1 MSVVQSLKSLSRYV
15 SVLRLLTPYLF
26 KNKDASI
33 RKRFY
38 LAQILVLVT
47 IVLNVLAPI
56 LYGYTVDIFRV
67 SRLPSVIICVLFGY
81 GLTWTLSQALVQVRG
96 IIAFKVVRRVVRQ
109 LNHRAFCH
117 LHKLSLRYHLD
128 RKTGS
133 ITTSIDRIE
142 YSVTTLFWHILFYLI
157 PTVTE
162 VVLIQIVLLYYFEW
176 YYAAIL
182 SAGIVAFIGFTLYC
196 TLWDTNNLQQA
207 NEAANETGSKAVD
220 SLLNYET
227 VKYFGNEQYEADQ
240 YDTVLLAHERANIK
254 SDITFETVNLGQNLI
269 VGATLTIMTIASG
282 INVMHGTL
290 TVGNFVAL
298 NAYLMRIVMPL
309 AFLGY
314 VIRELKN
321 SITNFDDITAL
332 LNEPVEVNDVHD
344 ATVLQVKQG
353 FVEFK
358 NVSFYFTPDRNILS
372 NISLT
377 ILPGK
382 SVAIVGHSGSGK
394 STLSR
399 LLLRFFDVQAGEILI
414 DGQDISKVTQASL
427 RENIAVVPQDTM
439 LFNDTIYYNIAYAKP
454 QANREEIIKAA
465 KAAHIHDTIMKLPN
479 GYDTIVG
486 ERGLKVSGGEKQ
498 RIAIA
503 RAILKEPKI
512 FIFDEATSSLDSKT
526 ESEIQNNLLDI
537 SRNISTLMI
546 AHRLSTVVH
555 CDEIVVLE
563 NGQIIEKGNHESLL
577 ALGGV
582 YTKMWQHQIKHKQ
595 EKANVQED
603 ESLISPIVV

>member
-1 MSVVQSLKSLSRYV
+1 MLKELKQKGILNMSVGQSLKSLSRYMN
-15 SVLRLLTPYLF
+15 VLRLLAPYLL
-26 KNKDASI
+26 KNEDRSI

-38 LAQILVLVT
+38 LAQSLVLAT
-47 IVLNVLAPI
+47 IILNVLAPI
-56 LYGYTVDIFRV
+56 LYGYTVDIFKV
-67 SRLPSVIICVLFGY
+67 SRLPSIVICVLLAY

-96 IIAFKVVRRVVRQ
+96 MIAFKVVRRVIRQ
-109 LNHRAFCH
+109 LNHKAFCH
-117 LHKLSLRYHLD
+117 LHNLSLRYHLD

-157 PTVTE
+157 PTIIE
-162 VVLIQIVLLYYFEW
+162 VVLILVVLMISFEW

-182 SAGIVAFIGFTLYC
+182 LLGIVAFVGFTLYC

-207 NEAANETGSKAVD
+207 NADANDTGSKAVD

-227 VKYFGNEQYEADQ
+227 VKYFSNEQHESDR
-240 YDTVLLAHERANIK
+240 YDAALSAHETSNLK
-254 SDITFETVNLGQNLI
+254 SDMTFESVNLGQNLI
-269 VGATLTIMTIASG
+269 VGATLTVMTLTSG
-282 INVMHGTL
+282 LHVMNGSL
-290 TVGNFVAL
+290 TVGDFVAL
-298 NAYLMRIVMPL
+298 NAYLLRIVMPL

-321 SITNFDDITAL
+321 SVTNFDDIIAL
-332 LNEPVEVNDVHD
+332 LNEPVEVKDSPNASPLRVDRG
-344 ATVLQVKQG
+344 LI
-353 FVEFK
+353 EFK
-358 NVSFYFTPDRNILS
+358 NVNFGFTQDQQALT

-377 ILPGK
+377 VLPGK

-399 LLLRFFDVQAGEILI
+399 LLLRLFDVQSGSILI

-427 RENIAVVPQDTM
+427 RDSMAVVPQDTM
-439 LFNDTIYYNIAYAKP
+439 LFNETIYYNIAYAKP
-454 QANREEIIKAA
+454 NAPRDDIIKAA
-465 KAAHIHDTIMKLPN
+465 KAAHIHDTIMKLPD

-526 ESEIQNNLLDI
+526 ESDIQSNLLEI
-537 SRNISTLMI
+537 SREVTTLMI
-546 AHRLSTVVH
+546 AHRLSTITH
-555 CDEIVVLE
+555 CEEIIVLE
-563 NGQIIEKGNHESLL
+563 NGQIIERGRHHELL
-577 ALGGV
+577 TLEGA
-582 YTKMWQHQIKHKQ
+582 YAKMWQQQVKHKQ
-595 EKANVQED
+595 E
-603 ESLISPIVV
+603 